1 MGGLDIL
8 YNEILFIFQTFVI
21 LAITLIAFRMGKQYL
36 IGWVAASI
44 VLANIFVTKQ
54 MKLFGLDATG
64 GNVLYA
70 SIFLATDL
78 LNEHYSKK
86 AAKDAVKI
94 GFFAALLYL
103 ISSQCI
109 IRYLPSEYD
118 TVHNG
123 MQTIFAFAPR
133 IIIASLLAYLVS
145 QFHDIWAY
153 HFIWKRTGQKLLW
166 LRNNGS
172 TWISQLIDSVIFAVV
187 AFIGTFPVKVVF
199 QIILSTYLLKIVVA
213 LLDTPFMYLSYW
225 IKHLSFSDIL
235 AKQKRQ
241 MT

>member
-21 LAITLIAFRMGKQYL
+21 LAATLIAFRMGKQYL

-118 TVHNG
+118 TAHNG

-172 TWISQLIDSVIFAVV
+172 TWISQLIDSVIFTVV

-213 LLDTPFMYLSYW
+213 LLDTPFMYLSYGV
-225 IKHLSFSDIL
+225 KQFSFKKIIS
-235 AKQKRQ
+235 
-241 MT
+241 TH

>member
-1 MGGLDIL
+1 M
-8 YNEILFIFQTFVI
+8 YNELLFLFQTLII
-21 LAITLIAFRMGKQYL
+21 LAMTLIVFRMGKQYL

-64 GNVLYA
+64 GNILYA
-70 SIFLATDL
+70 SIFLTTDL
-78 LNEHYSKK
+78 LSEHYSKED
-86 AAKDAVKI
+86 AKDAVKI
-94 GFFAALLYL
+94 GFLASLLYL
-103 ISSQCI
+103 ISSRFI
-109 IRYLPSEYD
+109 VHYIPSEYD

-133 IIIASLLAYLVS
+133 VIFASLLAYLVS

-153 HFIWKRTGQKLLW
+153 HFIWKRTGPKLLW

-199 QIILSTYLLKIVVA
+199 QIILSTYLLKIIVA

-225 IKHLSFSDIL
+225 VKSLSFSSML
-235 AKQKRQ
+235 AKQKG
-241 MT
+241 